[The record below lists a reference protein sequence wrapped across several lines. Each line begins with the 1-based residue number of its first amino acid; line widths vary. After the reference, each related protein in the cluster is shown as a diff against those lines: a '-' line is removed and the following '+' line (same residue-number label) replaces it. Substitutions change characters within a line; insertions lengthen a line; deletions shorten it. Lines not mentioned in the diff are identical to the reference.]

1 MSPRRAP
8 GSATSGTP
16 TQVRRSG
23 RRSLRR
29 VGRLA
34 WPILALAYFA
44 YPFAVHWL
52 LVAGRPWIALAL
64 AAAALGGLCWSM
76 ADARWRWLALL
87 MIALSSLAAG
97 ALHADE
103 LVLFLPPVAINL
115 GLALFFAR
123 TLSRGREPL
132 ISWFARV
139 ERGGLAP
146 DLKVYTRCLTWI
158 WVGFFLT
165 MAAVSVVLAVTGPRM
180 AWAWFTAVGNYL
192 CVGMLFVGEYVYRRA
207 RFSHYEHASPLRLL
221 GMVRRAI
228 RELR

>member
-1 MSPRRAP
+1 
-8 GSATSGTP
+8 
-16 TQVRRSG
+16 
-23 RRSLRR
+23 
-29 VGRLA
+29 
-34 WPILALAYFA
+34 
-44 YPFAVHWL
+44 
-52 LVAGRPWIALAL
+52 LAL
-64 AAAALGGLCWSM
+64 AAVALGGLCWSL

-87 MIALSSLAAG
+87 MIGLSSLAAG

-103 LVLFLPPVAINL
+103 LVLFLPPIAINI
-115 GLALFFAR
+115 GLALFFAS
-123 TLSRGREPL
+123 TLSSGREPL

-165 MAAVSVVLAVTGPRM
+165 MAAVSLVLAVTGPRM

-192 CVGMLFVGEYVYRRA
+192 CVGMLFVGEYAYRRV

-221 GMVRRAI
+221 GIVRRAI

>member
-1 MSPRRAP
+1 MR
-8 GSATSGTP
+8 
-16 TQVRRSG
+16 VRRSPA
-23 RRSLRR
+23 RPLRR

-34 WPILALAYFA
+34 WPILALAYLA

-52 LVAGRPWIALAL
+52 LAAGRPRIALAL
-64 AAAALGGLCWSM
+64 AAVALGGLCWSL
-76 ADARWRWLALL
+76 ADARWRWLALSV
-87 MIALSSLAAG
+87 IVLSSLAAS
-97 ALHADE
+97 ALNADE
-103 LVLFLPPVAINL
+103 LVLFLPPIAINV
-115 GLALFFAR
+115 GLALFFAS

-146 DLKVYTRCLTWI
+146 DLKVYTRRLTWI
-158 WVGFFLT
+158 WVGFFLA
-165 MAAVSVVLAVTGPRM
+165 MAAVSAVLAVTGPRM

-192 CVGMLFVGEYVYRRA
+192 CVGMLFVGEYVYRRV

-221 GMVRRAI
+221 GIVRRAI

>member
-8 GSATSGTP
+8 GNATSGTP
-16 TQVRRSG
+16 TRVRRSA
-23 RRSLRR
+23 RRLLRR
-29 VGRLA
+29 AGGLA
-34 WPILALAYFA
+34 WPILALAYLA

-52 LVAGRPWIALAL
+52 LAAGRPRIALAL
-64 AAAALGGLCWSM
+64 AAVALGGLCWSL
-76 ADARWRWLALL
+76 ADARWRWLALSV
-87 MIALSSLAAG
+87 IVLSSLAAS
-97 ALHADE
+97 ALNADE
-103 LVLFLPPVAINL
+103 LVLFLPPIAINV
-115 GLALFFAR
+115 GLALFFAS

-146 DLKVYTRCLTWI
+146 DLKVYTRRLTWI

-165 MAAVSVVLAVTGPRM
+165 MAAVSVVLAVTGPRI

-192 CVGMLFVGEYVYRRA
+192 CVGMLFLGEHVYRRV

-221 GMVRRAI
+221 GIVRRAI
-228 RELR
+228 RESR

>member
-8 GSATSGTP
+8 GNATFGTP
-16 TQVRRSG
+16 VRVRRSA

-29 VGRLA
+29 VGRLS
-34 WPILALAYFA
+34 WPILALAYLA

-52 LVAGRPWIALAL
+52 LAAGRARIALAL
-64 AAAALGGLCWSM
+64 AAVALGGLWWSL
-76 ADARWRWLALL
+76 ADARWRWLALTV
-87 MIALSSLAAG
+87 IALSSLAAS

-103 LVLFLPPVAINL
+103 LVLFMPPIAINL

-123 TLSRGREPL
+123 TLGRGREPL
-132 ISWFARV
+132 ISRFARI

-146 DLKVYTRCLTWI
+146 DLEVYTRCLTWI

-165 MAAVSVVLAVTGPRM
+165 MAAVSVVLAVAGPRI

-192 CVGMLFVGEYVYRRA
+192 CIGMLVAGEYVYRRV

-221 GMVRRAI
+221 GIVRRAI
-228 RELR
+228 REPR

>member
-1 MSPRRAP
+1 
-8 GSATSGTP
+8 
-16 TQVRRSG
+16 
-23 RRSLRR
+23 LRR
-29 VGRLA
+29 VGRLT
-34 WPILALAYFA
+34 WPILALAYLA

-52 LVAGRPWIALAL
+52 LAAGRPRIALAL
-64 AAAALGGLCWSM
+64 AAVALGGLCWSL

-87 MIALSSLAAG
+87 MIGLSSLAAG
-97 ALHADE
+97 ALHAGE
-103 LVLFLPPVAINL
+103 LVLFLPPIAINI
-115 GLALFFAR
+115 GLALFFAS
-123 TLSRGREPL
+123 TLSSGREPL

-165 MAAVSVVLAVTGPRM
+165 MAAVSLVLAVTGPRM

-192 CVGMLFVGEYVYRRA
+192 CVGMLFVGEYAYRRV

-221 GMVRRAI
+221 DIVRRAI

>member
-1 MSPRRAP
+1 
-8 GSATSGTP
+8 
-16 TQVRRSG
+16 
-23 RRSLRR
+23 LRR
-29 VGRLA
+29 VGRLT
-34 WPILALAYFA
+34 WPILALAYLA

-52 LVAGRPWIALAL
+52 LAAGRPRIALAL
-64 AAAALGGLCWSM
+64 AAVALGGLCWSL

-87 MIALSSLAAG
+87 MIGLSSLAAG

-103 LVLFLPPVAINL
+103 LVLFLPPIVINL
-115 GLALFFAR
+115 GLALFFAS

-139 ERGGLAP
+139 ERGGLAA

-165 MAAVSVVLAVTGPRM
+165 MAAVSLVLAVTGPRM

-192 CVGMLFVGEYVYRRA
+192 CVGMLFVGEYVYRRV
-207 RFSHYEHASPLRLL
+207 RYSHYQHASPFRLL
-221 GMVRRAI
+221 GIVRRAI

>member
-1 MSPRRAP
+1 
-8 GSATSGTP
+8 
-16 TQVRRSG
+16 V
-23 RRSLRR
+23 
-29 VGRLA
+29 
-34 WPILALAYFA
+34 LALAYLA

-52 LVAGRPWIALAL
+52 LAAGRPQIALWL
-64 AAAALGGLCWSM
+64 AAVALGGLCWSL

-87 MIALSSLAAG
+87 MIALSSFAAG

-103 LVLFLPPVAINL
+103 LVLFLPPIAINL
-115 GLALFFAR
+115 GLALFFAS

-139 ERGGLAP
+139 ERGRLAA
-146 DLKVYTRCLTWI
+146 DLKVYTRYLTWI

-165 MAAVSVVLAVTGPRM
+165 MAAVSLVLAVTGPRM

-192 CVGMLFVGEYVYRRA
+192 CVGMLFVGEYVYRRV
-207 RFSHYEHASPLRLL
+207 RFSHYQHASPLRLL
-221 GMVRRAI
+221 GIVRRAI

>member
-8 GSATSGTP
+8 ANATSDTP
-16 TQVRRSG
+16 TRPRRPAW
-23 RRSLRR
+23 RSLRR

-34 WPILALAYFA
+34 WPILALAYLA

-52 LVAGRPWIALAL
+52 LAVGRPRIALTL
-64 AAAALGGLCWSM
+64 AAIALGGICWSLE
-76 ADARWRWLALL
+76 DARWRWLALL

-103 LVLFLPPVAINL
+103 LVLFLPPIAINL
-115 GLALFFAR
+115 GLALFFAS
-123 TLSRGREPL
+123 TLGRGREPL
-132 ISWFARV
+132 ISWFARA

-165 MAAVSVVLAVTGPRM
+165 MAAVSFVLAVTGPRM

-192 CVGMLFVGEYVYRRA
+192 CVGMLFVGEYVYRRV

-221 GMVRRAI
+221 GIVRRAI

>member
-1 MSPRRAP
+1 
-8 GSATSGTP
+8 
-16 TQVRRSG
+16 
-23 RRSLRR
+23 LRR
-29 VGRLA
+29 VGRLI
-34 WPILALAYFA
+34 WPILALAYLA

-52 LVAGRPWIALAL
+52 LAAGRPRIALAL
-64 AAAALGGLCWSM
+64 AAVALGGLCWSL

-87 MIALSSLAAG
+87 MIGLSSLAAG

-103 LVLFLPPVAINL
+103 LVLFLPPIAINI
-115 GLALFFAR
+115 GLALFFAS

-165 MAAVSVVLAVTGPRM
+165 MAVVSLVLAVTGPRM

-192 CVGMLFVGEYVYRRA
+192 CVGMLFVGEYAYRRV

-221 GMVRRAI
+221 DIVRRAI

>member
-8 GSATSGTP
+8 GNATFGTP
-16 TQVRRSG
+16 VRVRRSA

-29 VGRLA
+29 VGRLS
-34 WPILALAYFA
+34 WPILALAYLA

-52 LVAGRPWIALAL
+52 LAAGRARIALAL
-64 AAAALGGLCWSM
+64 AAVALGGLCWSL

-87 MIALSSLAAG
+87 MIALASLAAG

-103 LVLFLPPVAINL
+103 LVLFLPPIAINL
-115 GLALFFAR
+115 GLALFFAS

-139 ERGGLAP
+139 ERGGLTA
-146 DLKVYTRCLTWI
+146 DLKVYTRRLTWI

-165 MAAVSVVLAVTGPRM
+165 MAAVSVVLAVAGPRI

-192 CVGMLFVGEYVYRRA
+192 CIGMLVAGEYVYRRV

-221 GMVRRAI
+221 GIVRRAI
-228 RELR
+228 REPR

>member
-1 MSPRRAP
+1 LRRA
-8 GSATSGTP
+8 
-16 TQVRRSG
+16 
-23 RRSLRR
+23 
-29 VGRLA
+29 GRLA
-34 WPILALAYFA
+34 WPILALAYLA

-52 LVAGRPWIALAL
+52 LAAGRPRIALAL
-64 AAAALGGLCWSM
+64 AAVALGGLCWSM
-76 ADARWRWLALL
+76 ADAHWRWLALL
-87 MIALSSLAAG
+87 TIALASLAAG

-115 GLALFFAR
+115 GLALFFASS
-123 TLSRGREPL
+123 LSRGREPL

-139 ERGGLAP
+139 ERGALTP

-158 WVGFFLT
+158 WVGFFLA
-165 MAAVSVVLAVTGPRM
+165 MAAASAVLAVTGPRM

-192 CVGMLFVGEYVYRRA
+192 CVGMLFVGEYVYRRV

-221 GMVRRAI
+221 GIVRRAI